1 MGCIVHG
8 KGDTMTEEIKGLRE
22 QSQARFQRIWEIY
35 QAGGD
40 LEGEDARLAEVM
52 ERHPEYHEIWERA
65 EALGSEDVVVDEVN
79 PFMHATVHTT
89 VENQLAEGSP
99 PEAAEALDALLKA
112 GYSRHEAIHFI
123 GAVVTDEIYNILKE
137 DRPADNEAVAANLRD
152 LTRQAR
158 REARR
163 GSGNGSGKRG

>member
-1 MGCIVHG
+1 M
-8 KGDTMTEEIKGLRE
+8 KEEFKELRQ
-22 QSQARFQRIWEIY
+22 QSQARFQRIWEIS

-52 ERHPEYHEIWERA
+52 ERHPEYHDIWEKA
-65 EALGSEDVVVDEVN
+65 EAIGSEDVMVDEVN

-99 PEAAEALDALLKA
+99 PEMREALEALSEA

-123 GAVVTDEIYNILKE
+123 GAVVADEIYHILKE
-137 DRPADNEAVAANLRD
+137 NRPADSEAIAANLRD

-158 REARR
+158 EEARR
-163 GSGNGSGKRG
+163 GSRGRSGKRG

>member
-1 MGCIVHG
+1 MSEDI
-8 KGDTMTEEIKGLRE
+8 TELRE
-22 QSQARFQRIWEIY
+22 LTQARFQRIWEIS
-35 QAGGD
+35 QSGRE

-52 ERHPEYHEIWERA
+52 ERHPEYHEIWEKA
-65 EALGSEDVVVDEVN
+65 ETMGTKDVVMDEVN

-123 GAVVTDEIYNILKE
+123 GAVVADEIYHILKE
-137 DRPADNEAVAANLRD
+137 KRPADNEAIAENLRD
-152 LTRQAR
+152 LARQAR

-163 GSGNGSGKRG
+163 GSRDGSGSGAE